1 MNSSQSDP
9 DPIRSTSTLIRMSG
23 LLLCI
28 LGMGGIFVPG
38 VVSLVIE
45 VFLGWLMV
53 IGGLLWGYTSYQF
66 RGRSFISW
74 LKPLILI
81 VGGSILLS
89 NPASGIDAIA
99 LILSIYLF
107 TDAFGSFGM
116 AYERYPLAGWIWLLV
131 NGTLSLALAVL
142 ILIGWPQA
150 STIYLGIYVGISLL
164 FDGLSLFILGLALK
178 H

>member
-38 VVSLVIE
+38 VASLVIE
-45 VFLGWLMV
+45 IFLGWLMV

-116 AYERYPLAGWIWLLV
+116 AYERYPLG
-131 NGTLSLALAVL
+131 
-142 ILIGWPQA
+142 
-150 STIYLGIYVGISLL
+150 
-164 FDGLSLFILGLALK
+164 GLAFCNGLPNGADSACYSCDLRWPK
-178 H
+178 SGSGHPVRPGCCR